1 MKKFLLALLLIC
13 AMSNTGWAFFGLFK
27 SGYKDGVYEGE
38 YQAADGENT
47 RVVLTIKD
55 GRIVDCVLEARDD
68 MGNIKDENHGK
79 DGSAEDYRRAQ
90 RAVREMKKYPAL
102 LIEHQDMDKFD
113 ALTGASITYSAMR
126 EAVKEALGKAK

>member
-1 MKKFLLALLLIC
+1 MKKLILALCLAC
-13 AMSNTGWAFFGLFK
+13 TFSTSAQAFFGLFK
-27 SGYKDGVYEGE
+27 SGYKDGVWDGE
-38 YQAADGENT
+38 YQASDGENT

-55 GRIVDCVLEARDD
+55 GKIVDCVLEARDD

-79 DGSAEDYRRAQ
+79 DGSPEDYRRAQ

-113 ALTGASITYSAMR
+113 ALTGASVTYSAMR
-126 EAVKEALGKAK
+126 QAVKEALDKAK

>member
-1 MKKFLLALLLIC
+1 MKKLVLALCLALSVSG
-13 AMSNTGWAFFGLFK
+13 AAQAFFGLFK
-27 SGYKDGVYEGE
+27 SGYKDGVYDGE

-55 GRIVDCVLEARDD
+55 GRITDCVLEARDD

-79 DGSAEDYRRAQ
+79 DGSPEDYRRAQ

-102 LIEHQDMDKFD
+102 LIQYQDMDKFD
-113 ALTGASITYSAMR
+113 AITGASITYSAMR
-126 EAVKEALGKAK
+126 LAVKEALDKAR